1 MLKEDPS
8 EPNVPVVDRD
18 DSVDPL
24 DPLDPLDLVE
34 ASEAN
39 VRTDAPFA
47 SLGARCDESGA
58 EGGKEPADAPLLPLD
73 NTGGTGGVGLPVP
86 LLPLSLALPLTLG
99 APEDIST

>member
-1 MLKEDPS
+1 MLIEDPS

-24 DPLDPLDLVE
+24 DPLDLVE

-39 VRTDAPFA
+39 VRTDASFA

-58 EGGKEPADAPLLPLD
+58 GGGNEPADAPLLPLD